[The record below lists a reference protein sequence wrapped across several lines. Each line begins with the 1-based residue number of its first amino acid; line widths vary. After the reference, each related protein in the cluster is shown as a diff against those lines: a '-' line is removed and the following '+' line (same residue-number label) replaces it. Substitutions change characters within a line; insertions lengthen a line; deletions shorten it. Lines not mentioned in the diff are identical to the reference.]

1 MHMIGINS
9 RFLFQATGDPGATA
23 KWAPGRSAA
32 VRGLKALA
40 GPDGEPPGLWSSE
53 FIGFSSDGIFM
64 AFLLGI
70 FVVILMIYG
79 IFK

>member
-1 MHMIGINS
+1 MIGINS

-53 FIGFSSDGIFM
+53 FMGIFGCDGILIGSLWDF
-64 AFLLGI
+64 
-70 FVVILMIYG
+70 Y
-79 IFK
+79 